1 MAEVSPVALQ
11 KWQGCA
17 QSCRF
22 GNGGK
27 PSRGADDAGN
37 GLAGEELPEARMVA
51 ELLARFACNAMT
63 IVDDE
68 LREARC
74 ATCDRARAVSRWPGT
89 TKCGVNRGAV
99 VYTIRDAPCA
109 RVLSVV
115 PSDCP
120 RTMPRDSMLAGFH
133 ASGIPC

>member
-1 MAEVSPVALQ
+1 MRSVPVQMWQGVSPVAVQ

-27 PSRGADDAGN
+27 PSRGADDAGS
-37 GLAGEELPEARMVA
+37 GVAGEELPEARMVA

-89 TKCGVNRGAV
+89 TKCGVNR
-99 VYTIRDAPCA
+99 APSCTQDVTR
-109 RVLSVV
+109 RVRACSLSFPPTALV
-115 PSDCP
+115 PCP
-120 RTMPRDSMLAGFH
+120 GN
-133 ASGIPC
+133 PC